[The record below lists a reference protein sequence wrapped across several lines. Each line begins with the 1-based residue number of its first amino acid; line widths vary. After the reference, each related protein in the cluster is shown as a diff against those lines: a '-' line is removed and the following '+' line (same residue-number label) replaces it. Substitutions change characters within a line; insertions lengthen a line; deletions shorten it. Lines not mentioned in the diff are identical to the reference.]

1 MTLLT
6 KGHEIELYHLV
17 VQLLLVARVS
27 RSVSFSFLKEL
38 IEET

>member
-1 MTLLT
+1 MTLVT

-17 VQLLLVARVS
+17 VPLLLVARVS

>member
-1 MTLLT
+1 MTLVT
-6 KGHEIELYHLV
+6 KGHERELYHLV
-17 VQLLLVARVS
+17 VPLLLVARVS